1 MSRHARTFAAAAAIT
16 LAVSGATATAA
27 GGPTPLAP
35 SNGKSLTA
43 GKAFTFK
50 VRSSAEGG
58 VFLKVSKS
66 KKKGKDGTLA
76 AKDDLYFRKMG
87 KKGSTFSKKTETYD
101 ALPDYFLNKPGR
113 YYWQAYR
120 IDCAAQ
126 SDCNVEGAI
135 RSFRNVATRRIDR
148 KGRGTVVLPRP
159 TDPADPVAIYR
170 VRARVNNQ
178 LSFTLQVAVERA

>member
-1 MSRHARTFAAAAAIT
+1 MSRPARILAVAAATA
-16 LAVSGATATAA
+16 LVATGTSATAA
-27 GGPTPLAP
+27 TGGPTPLAP

-50 VRSSAEGG
+50 VRSRGQGA

-87 KKGSTFSKKTETYD
+87 KKGSTFSKKTETYS
-101 ALPDYFLNKPGR
+101 ALEDYFLNKPGR

-135 RSFRNVATRRIDR
+135 RSFRIR
-148 KGRGTVVLPRP
+148 
-159 TDPADPVAIYR
+159 
-170 VRARVNNQ
+170 
-178 LSFTLQVAVERA
+178 

>member
-1 MSRHARTFAAAAAIT
+1 MSRHARTLAAVTAVT
-16 LAVSGATATAA
+16 LAVSGTLATAA
-27 GGPTPLAP
+27 TSGPKPLAP

-50 VRSSAEGG
+50 VRSTQPGS

-66 KKKGKDGTLA
+66 KRKGSDGTLA

-87 KKGSTFSKKTETYD
+87 KKGSTFTKKTETYD
-101 ALPDYFLNKPGR
+101 ALEDYFLNRPGR

-135 RSFRNVATRRIDR
+135 RSFRIR
-148 KGRGTVVLPRP
+148 
-159 TDPADPVAIYR
+159 
-170 VRARVNNQ
+170 
-178 LSFTLQVAVERA
+178 

>member
-1 MSRHARTFAAAAAIT
+1 MSRHARTIAAVA
-16 LAVSGATATAA
+16 AVSLAASGTVALAA
-27 GGPTPLAP
+27 GGPSPKAP
-35 SNGKSLTA
+35 TDGKTLTA
-43 GKAFTFK
+43 GKPFTFK
-50 VRSSAEGG
+50 VTSRQSGA

-120 IDCAAQ
+120 IDCSEQ
-126 SDCNVEGAI
+126 RDCNVEGAI
-135 RSFRNVATRRIDR
+135 RSFRIR
-148 KGRGTVVLPRP
+148 
-159 TDPADPVAIYR
+159 
-170 VRARVNNQ
+170 
-178 LSFTLQVAVERA
+178 